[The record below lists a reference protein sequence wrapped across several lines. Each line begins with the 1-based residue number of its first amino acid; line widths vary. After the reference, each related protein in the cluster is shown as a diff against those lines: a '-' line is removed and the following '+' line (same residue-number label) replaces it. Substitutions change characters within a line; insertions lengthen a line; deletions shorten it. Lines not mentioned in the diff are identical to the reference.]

1 MKRLIP
7 ILLALSASTQA
18 ENLKL
23 SCFFDHDYTRPNG
36 MNIEVNL
43 FNDEITVKDSMTKHT
58 SNYEIKKKSPNSY
71 TGLIYYSAFQN
82 HVVLTKLNGAE
93 YSLASAQTEGGLLN
107 SASYYYCK

>member
-36 MNIEVNL
+36 MSIEVNL

-58 SNYEIKKKSPNSY
+58 SNYEIKKKKS
-71 TGLIYYSAFQN
+71 
-82 HVVLTKLNGAE
+82 
-93 YSLASAQTEGGLLN
+93 
-107 SASYYYCK
+107 